1 MQYKHAI
8 LFLKT
13 LEKRKNE
20 NVQEIGE
27 NLKEGLEIEQ
37 KNMSRGF
44 ERS

>member
-1 MQYKHAI
+1 M
-8 LFLKT
+8 LSSLLKT

-20 NVQEIGE
+20 NVQEIAE

-44 ERS
+44 ER